1 MESEANGSVLREGG
15 RLGCSSTGDSSVV
28 RGVESRGE
36 IKHSSGNGTCG
47 RGCQTSGQ
55 TAGGVPQTKSHGLA
69 SDSEAGGLTHVHSDG
84 RGIEVYASGGKRDRL
99 DERWDLIPGLQA
111 VAKAMHEG
119 AVKYGEHNWRGLPA
133 SNVANHALRHLY
145 LWLAGDRSEDHL
157 GHAAANCLMLV
168 ELEGVGER
176 DKRC

>member
-1 MESEANGSVLREGG
+1 MEGEANGSVLREGG
-15 RLGCSSTGDSSVV
+15 RLGCSSGRDSSVV
-28 RGVESRGE
+28 RRVESRGE
-36 IKHSSGNGTCG
+36 IKHSSSNGTCG
-47 RGCQTSGQ
+47 RRCQTSGQ
-55 TAGGVPQTKSHGLA
+55 TAGGVSQTESHGLA
-69 SDSEAGGLTHVHSDG
+69 SDSEAGGLAYVHSDG
-84 RGIEVYASGGKRDRL
+84 RGIEVYDSGGKRDRL

-119 AVKYGEHNWRGLPA
+119 AVKYGEDNWRGLPA

-145 LWLAGDRSEDHL
+145 LWLSGDRSEDHL